1 MRSSDFCSFKNC
13 PWRAAAR
20 SFVHLTG
27 SWGQRKGIEGGGD
40 KSWRRTS
47 LLANDMCVYLGK
59 RTTAME
65 YFEHRVN
72 PSQDFVCLQLILWCM
87 NDAVVVH
94 RILSGREIVFF
105 TQSKI
110 SSFFQTKLFFNN
122 RKEPPL
128 SLSASPHYV
137 LTNIEKCLADNST
150 PNLQTNDMIVIKVEK
165 FGWRM
170 LNWF

>member
-1 MRSSDFCSFKNC
+1 
-13 PWRAAAR
+13 
-20 SFVHLTG
+20 
-27 SWGQRKGIEGGGD
+27 
-40 KSWRRTS
+40 
-47 LLANDMCVYLGK
+47 
-59 RTTAME
+59 
-65 YFEHRVN
+65 
-72 PSQDFVCLQLILWCM
+72 M

-110 SSFFQTKLFFNN
+110 FFFSNKKN

-150 PNLQTNDMIVIKVEK
+150 PNLQTNDKIVIKVEK

-170 LNWF
+170 LN

>member
-1 MRSSDFCSFKNC
+1 
-13 PWRAAAR
+13 
-20 SFVHLTG
+20 
-27 SWGQRKGIEGGGD
+27 
-40 KSWRRTS
+40 
-47 LLANDMCVYLGK
+47 
-59 RTTAME
+59 
-65 YFEHRVN
+65 
-72 PSQDFVCLQLILWCM
+72 M

-150 PNLQTNDMIVIKVEK
+150 PNLQTNDKIVIKIRVENVELILIWK
-165 FGWRM
+165 MLFGWKIFDGKLFVNIFGLLYLCSFMFFWYLAESLACYAALACGM
-170 LNWF
+170 LSVELRSISVFVCF